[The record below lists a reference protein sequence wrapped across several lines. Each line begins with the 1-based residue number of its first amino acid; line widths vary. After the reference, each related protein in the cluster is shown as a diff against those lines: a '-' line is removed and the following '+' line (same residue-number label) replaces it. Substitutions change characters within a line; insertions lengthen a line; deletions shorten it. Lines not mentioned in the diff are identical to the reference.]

1 MNNLLL
7 GGAGFI
13 GQHLTHELLRTR
25 QARVTVIDNLKTSK
39 INLDDFAQYKNLFE
53 FIEADLTDV
62 NDKEFIRVVQKHHRV
77 FHLAGSVGVE
87 YIDKNPADTMYN
99 NLSLAHKLVPL
110 LEQSRRPVIFASTSE
125 IYGNG
130 PFAET
135 DQANIATDKLRWGYA
150 TAKLMTEFMLR
161 ANKSH
166 PTTVVRF
173 FNVVGPGQLGDYG
186 MVLPRFVEA
195 AKAGAPLT
203 VHGDGHQVRS
213 FCHVNDAIK
222 ALIKVAAIPNETFN
236 IGNDQPVTIK
246 ELAETVIKVYGS
258 SSEIVTVPY
267 HEAFSNQH
275 GDIKTRIPDITKLRS
290 AIGYEPKYSLEDI
303 IKDML

>member
-1 MNNLLL
+1 MNNLIL

-25 QARVTVIDNLKTSK
+25 QARVTVIDNLKTSN
-39 INLDDFAQYKNLFE
+39 INLDEFAQYKNLFE

-62 NDKEFIRVVQKHHRV
+62 NGPEFVRIVQKHHRV

-87 YIDKNPADTMYN
+87 YIDKNPADTMMN
-99 NLSLAHKLVPL
+99 NLALAHKLVPL
-110 LEQSRRPVIFASTSE
+110 FQQARRPVTFASTSE

-130 PFAET
+130 PFAES

-161 ANKSH
+161 ANSH

-186 MVLPRFVEA
+186 MVLPRFVQA
-195 AKAGAPLT
+195 AKEGKDL
-203 VHGDGHQVRS
+203 VVYGDGDQIRS
-213 FCHVNDAIK
+213 FCHVKDAIS
-222 ALIKVAAIPNETFN
+222 ALIKVAAIPDTFN
-236 IGNDQPVTIK
+236 IGNDSPITINA
-246 ELAETVIKVYGS
+246 LAQRVIDLAGS
-258 SSEIVTVPY
+258 SSKLVHVPY
-267 HEAFSNQH
+267 EQAFSKNH
-275 GDIKTRIPDITKLRS
+275 GDINTRVPVVTKLKDS
-290 AIGYEPKYSLEDI
+290 IGYSPKYSLDDI